1 MKKFSVKIRI
11 SVWLTL
17 LTGLL
22 AGLLLVFMLSISRV
36 VAEQTAISQ
45 LIRIVRSNLAQTAIS
60 NGRLDLGSDFVFY
73 QNGVSTLV
81 YSKDEALLA
90 GRLPVSVCGPFPAP

>member
-36 VAEQTAISQ
+36 VADQTAISQ
-45 LIRIVRSNLAQTAIS
+45 LIRIVRSNLAQTSIS
-60 NGRLDLGSDFVFY
+60 NGRLDLGSDFVL
-73 QNGVSTLV
+73 SKRSV
-81 YSKDEALLA
+81 YFGLQ
-90 GRLPVSVCGPFPAP
+90 

>member
-36 VAEQTAISQ
+36 VADQTAISQ
-45 LIRIVRSNLAQTAIS
+45 LIRIVRSNLAQTSIS

-73 QNGVSTLV
+73 QNGMKGIWCWICGFLW
-81 YSKDEALLA
+81 D
-90 GRLPVSVCGPFPAP
+90 GRAAYG

>member
-11 SVWLTL
+11 SVWLTM

-36 VAEQTAISQ
+36 VADQTAISQ
-45 LIRIVRSNLAQTAIS
+45 LIRTVRSNLAQTAIS
-60 NGRLDLGSDFVFY
+60 NGRLDLGSDLLFIKTECLLWFTVRMKRY
-73 QNGVSTLV
+73 W
-81 YSKDEALLA
+81 LA
-90 GRLPVSVCGPFPAP
+90 GFRYPLQ

>member
-36 VAEQTAISQ
+36 VADQTAISQ

-60 NGRLDLGSDFVFY
+60 NGRLIWEVILFFIK
-73 QNGVSTLV
+73 T
-81 YSKDEALLA
+81 ECLLWFTV
-90 GRLPVSVCGPFPAP
+90 RMKRY